1 MAITLDGTAGIT
13 TPGVVNTAAET
24 IATTLAVTGVTT
36 LQAGTAALPALT
48 TSGDTN
54 TGIFFPAA
62 DTIAFSEGGAEAT
75 RITSNGSLLVGTSSQ
90 LVTGLLT
97 TITRAQDPSS
107 SSTAWAD
114 QVGPLVVYGNFGFGG
129 GSQQQ
134 SSALTVL
141 GWSSLGAAGAIMR
154 GWWSSNGPNLGT
166 PVLQFQIAATGN
178 VTNTNNSYG
187 SLSDARIKENITD
200 ATPKLDGIKQLR
212 VVNFNL
218 KTDLK
223 KLKQI
228 GLIAQEVEQ
237 VFPAMVESDLDAPD
251 NMKSVKYS
259 VLVPMLVKAMQEQ
272 QAIIE
277 SLKAR
282 LDAANL

>member
-1 MAITLDGTAGIT
+1 
-13 TPGVVNTAAET
+13 
-24 IATTLAVTGVTT
+24 
-36 LQAGTAALPALT
+36 
-48 TSGDTN
+48 
-54 TGIFFPAA
+54 
-62 DTIAFSEGGAEAT
+62 
-75 RITSNGSLLVGTSSQ
+75 
-90 LVTGLLT
+90 
-97 TITRAQDPSS
+97 
-107 SSTAWAD
+107 
-114 QVGPLVVYGNFGFGG
+114 
-129 GSQQQ
+129 
-134 SSALTVL
+134 
-141 GWSSLGAAGAIMR
+141 
-154 GWWSSNGPNLGT
+154 
-166 PVLQFQIAATGN
+166 
-178 VTNTNNSYG
+178 
-187 SLSDARIKENITD
+187 LSDARIKENITD

-218 KTDLK
+218 KTDPK